1 MTTTGE
7 QPCPHHAHVLLRRG
21 EVCQAC
27 VLSPGAHGREQTSA
41 DVDADLM
48 RLAAECEQ
56 HKRKLWREA
65 EALLDDGTAQDKS
78 TACKLS
84 AEATKWLRVAR
95 EIKGEVSQRKQ
106 LREAIEHEKAM
117 TGKRGNH

>member
-1 MTTTGE
+1 
-7 QPCPHHAHVLLRRG
+7 LLRRG

-27 VLSPGAHGREQTSA
+27 VLDPGMPGAELTSE
-41 DVDADLM
+41 DIDDDLL
-48 RLAAECEQ
+48 RLAAECEA

-65 EALLDDGTAQDKS
+65 EDLIDNGTAQDKN

-84 AEATKWLRVAR
+84 AEAAKWLRIAR

-117 TGKRGNH
+117 TGKRGHH